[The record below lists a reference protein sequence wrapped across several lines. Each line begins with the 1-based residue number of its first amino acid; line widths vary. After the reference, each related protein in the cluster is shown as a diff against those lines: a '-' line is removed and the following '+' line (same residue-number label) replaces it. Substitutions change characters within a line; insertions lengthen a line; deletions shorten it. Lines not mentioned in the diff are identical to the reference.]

1 MPEPVSIYDAKTR
14 FSQLV
19 NRAENGEEIVIS
31 RHGQPVARLVPLAT
45 RRADRVPGS
54 LRGRITIAPDFDT
67 VLPADEADWY
77 GA

>member
-1 MPEPVSIYDAKTR
+1 VSIYDAKTQ

-31 RHGQPVARLVPLAT
+31 RHGRAVARLMPLEA
-45 RRADRVPGS
+45 RRADRVAG
-54 LRGRITIAPDFDT
+54 LLAGRITIASDFDD
-67 VLPADEADWY
+67 LAPADEDDWY